1 MALFEDYEGKRKE
14 LLKKIQTFEEFEKAD
29 PNVHDILEIARRI
42 LTNPKDNFNADLLIG
57 KGSKLAGYYGYLLTK
72 GNEAWAEYKVAEVA
86 FRSVRDAL
94 MIALKVDRATVTEA
108 KASATRDT
116 GILEVDVIA
125 KEKRSKDYEAVAKWC
140 ERMLSWVQSVLSQ
153 MRNERGHT
161 RIADEG
167 KPKQ

>member
-1 MALFEDYEGKRKE
+1 
-14 LLKKIQTFEEFEKAD
+14 
-29 PNVHDILEIARRI
+29 
-42 LTNPKDNFNADLLIG
+42 
-57 KGSKLAGYYGYLLTK
+57 
-72 GNEAWAEYKVAEVA
+72 
-86 FRSVRDAL
+86 